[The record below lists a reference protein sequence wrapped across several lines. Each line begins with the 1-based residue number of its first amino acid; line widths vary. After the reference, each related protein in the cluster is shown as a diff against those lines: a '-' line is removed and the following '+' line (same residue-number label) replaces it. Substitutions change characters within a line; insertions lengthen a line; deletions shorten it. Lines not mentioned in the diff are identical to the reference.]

1 MELTRRQ
8 LTNIEPGQFPA
19 RGPMNEFAHVRQFP
33 PAEFRVVVRPNFDTL
48 YSIVFLDL
56 TDEPMIV
63 TAPDTDGR
71 YYMLPMMDMWTDV
84 FAVPGQRTSGTG
96 PGAWAVVPQGWQ
108 GELPD
113 RVERIDAPTP
123 YVWIIGRTQTNGPA
137 DYPAVH
143 VVQDGFE
150 VCPLSQWG
158 QTPTPPTVVID
169 PAIDMRTPPLKQIRA
184 MTGGDFFALGA
195 ELMKLHPPHLTD
207 WSTVRRMRA
216 LGVVPGESF
225 DPTSVPGAVA
235 TAIAAAPGSAQA
247 ALRKVQATMA
257 VVTNGWQM
265 NTNTMGVYGDFYDKR
280 AIITM
285 VGLGA
290 NPAEDA
296 IYPLLMHDADGHDVD
311 GSTNYVLHFD
321 HDQLPPVDAFWS
333 VTMYDAGGFPVANEL
348 DRYAIGDRDPL
359 TYNADGSLDLSIQ
372 HTNPGP
378 DRVSNWLPMPTGPV
392 GITMRLYVPRPSA
405 LDGT

>member
-1 MELTRRQ
+1 
-8 LTNIEPGQFPA
+8 
-19 RGPMNEFAHVRQFP
+19 
-33 PAEFRVVVRPNFDTL
+33 
-48 YSIVFLDL
+48 
-56 TDEPMIV
+56 
-63 TAPDTDGR
+63 
-71 YYMLPMMDMWTDV
+71 
-84 FAVPGQRTSGTG
+84 
-96 PGAWAVVPQGWQ
+96 
-108 GELPD
+108 
-113 RVERIDAPTP
+113 
-123 YVWIIGRTQTNGPA
+123 
-137 DYPAVH
+137 
-143 VVQDGFE
+143 
-150 VCPLSQWG
+150 
-158 QTPTPPTVVID
+158 
-169 PAIDMRTPPLKQIRA
+169 

-216 LGVVPGESF
+216 LGVVPGKSF

-311 GSTNYVLHFD
+311 GSHNYVLHFD
-321 HDQLPPVDAFWS
+321 RDRLPPVDAFWS
-333 VTMYDAGGFPVANEL
+333 VTMYDAGGFPVSNEL

-392 GITMRLYVPRPSA
+392 GITMRLYVPRPGA
-405 LDGT
+405 LDGTWAPPPLTPVA